1 MSGAWVDFK
10 AVKESVSMET
20 ALARYGIRLRRIS
33 SDYLRGACPLPAH
46 QSGSSNQSF
55 IVNTQK
61 NIWSCQSISCIAARG
76 GRVGGNVLDFVA
88 LMDSCSIRDAA
99 LSLQRSLGG
108 TACLG
113 GFWSK
118 QRLHGSEGAAC
129 FQADVRYRPLSFTL
143 SGVDC
148 RHPYLAERGI
158 TPDVARLFGVG
169 RYAGR
174 GIMSGRIVI
183 PIHSPQAALVAY
195 VGRSIDGREPRYRF
209 PAGFRKSHILFNLH
223 RAVKEP
229 DRRTVV
235 VVEGFFDCMK
245 VHQAGYRS
253 VVALMGSTLS
263 EDQAELLRQ
272 TFQEALLMLD
282 GDDTGRAATRI
293 IAARL
298 RQHLSV
304 KLAHVPAGR
313 QPDQLS
319 LNEIQS
325 LLVYTPMIV
334 STA

>member
-1 MSGAWVDFK
+1 VDFK
-10 AVKESVSMET
+10 AVKEGVSMEM

-33 SDYLRGACPLPAH
+33 RDYLRGACPLPAH
-46 QSGSSNQSF
+46 QSWSSNESF

-61 NIWSCQSISCIAARG
+61 NIWSCQSTSCIAARG

-99 LSLQRSLGG
+99 LSLQRSFGG
-108 TACLG
+108 TACL
-113 GFWSK
+113 SLHCPE
-118 QRLHGSEGAAC
+118 QRSQESRMEGLPQ
-129 FQADVRYRPLSFTL
+129 FRRTTVYTPLSFVL

-158 TPDVARLFGVG
+158 NPDVARLFGVG
-169 RYAGR
+169 HYAGR

-183 PIHSPQAALVAY
+183 PIYSPQATLVAY

-209 PAGFRKSHILFNLH
+209 PAGFRKSHVLFNLH
-223 RAVKEP
+223 RAAKEA

-263 EDQAELLRQ
+263 EGQAELLRQ
-272 TFQEALLMLD
+272 TFQEAVLMLD

-293 IAARL
+293 IAARF
-298 RQHLSV
+298 RQYLSV
-304 KLAHVPAGR
+304 KLVHVPAGR

-325 LLVYTPMIV
+325 LLVDTR
-334 STA
+334 